1 MTTRIKRTSAFK
13 RDQKR
18 EFKTHGVKLDTVLV
32 DVLAMLVI
40 GESLPGKYKN
50 HLLLGEFEGLSECH
64 LRPDLLLVY
73 DIIKENEDDDL
84 IILYRLGSHT
94 EIFG

>member
-18 EFKTHGVKLDTVLV
+18 EFKTHGVKLDTALV
-32 DVLAMLVI
+32 DVLASLVL

-64 LRPDLLLVY
+64 LRPNVLLIY
-73 DIIKENEDDDL
+73 DIINENEDDDL
-84 IILYRLGSHT
+84 IILYRLGSHS
-94 EIFG
+94 ELFG